1 MANSWRALAKW
12 TRDRILVSNPLD
24 ISTILNVRT
33 LFIEQFYIPAI
44 VSDNILFQ
52 LWALRL
58 AALARLRLYN
68 HASAE
73 TSALFSALSTVQPPP
88 AQKHILTTLLPLE
101 LELAR
106 ARMRYWNNDAV
117 GYVDALVEVLR
128 NCRRKTSKYLEKLG
142 ASNDVE
148 EMGRLRV
155 SVDEWKGN
163 IARVGLVLAS
173 QLVEMKVSSVDYDH
187 TGLLLVIWC

>member
-1 MANSWRALAKW
+1 MSLKQSL
-12 TRDRILVSNPLD
+12 THH
-24 ISTILNVRT
+24 
-33 LFIEQFYIPAI
+33 
-44 VSDNILFQ
+44 LFQ

-73 TSALFSALSTVQPPP
+73 TSALFSALSTVQPPS
-88 AQKHILTTLLPLE
+88 AQVHILTSLLPLE

-106 ARMRYWNNDAV
+106 ARMRYWNNDSV
-117 GYVDALVEVLR
+117 GYLDALVEVLK
-128 NCRRKTSKYLEKLG
+128 NCRRKALAYVGKLG
-142 ASNDVE
+142 VSTDVE

-173 QLVEMKVSSVDYDH
+173 QLVEMKVSFVDCDH
-187 TGLLLVIWC
+187 TRVLLVIWC

>member
-1 MANSWRALAKW
+1 M
-12 TRDRILVSNPLD
+12 I
-24 ISTILNVRT
+24 
-33 LFIEQFYIPAI
+33 
-44 VSDNILFQ
+44 Q

-73 TSALFSALSTVQPPP
+73 TSALFSALSTIQPPS
-88 AQKHILTTLLPLE
+88 AQTHILTTLLPIE

-106 ARMRYWNNDAV
+106 ARVRYWNNDAV

-128 NCRRKTSKYLEKLG
+128 NCKLKTLKYVEKLG
-142 ASNDVE
+142 VSTNVE
-148 EMGRLRV
+148 EMGRLRL

-163 IARVGLVLAS
+163 MARVGLVLAN
-173 QLVEMKVSSVDYDH
+173 QLVEIKVSPDH
-187 TGLLLVIWC
+187 SEVWGIIWG